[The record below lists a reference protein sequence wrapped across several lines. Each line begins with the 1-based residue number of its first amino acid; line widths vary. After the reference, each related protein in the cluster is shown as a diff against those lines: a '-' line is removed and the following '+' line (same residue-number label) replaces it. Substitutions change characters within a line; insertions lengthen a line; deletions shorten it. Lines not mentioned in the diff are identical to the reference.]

1 MKTIQHCLKVS
12 GVVILFGIKY
22 NFVLSGWKSA
32 IINMNS
38 FGKIVE
44 SIRFLS
50 PDGRFLTSRVEAIK
64 YMLKDGSASLDD
76 MERMRLGL
84 IKDGWESDPKLPQG
98 WYMKPDKCRG
108 KRKEAHYN
116 YLSEDFQY
124 HRSTKAAVAH
134 LKANGFSQDVV
145 NRLISKTHDE
155 GKKLRP
161 DKYDWIDGD
170 ESVPDGWKLRIVK
183 CSNGKIYI

>member
-1 MKTIQHCLKVS
+1 
-12 GVVILFGIKY
+12 
-22 NFVLSGWKSA
+22 
-32 IINMNS
+32 
-38 FGKIVE
+38 
-44 SIRFLS
+44 
-50 PDGRFLTSRVEAIK
+50 
-64 YMLKDGSASLDD
+64 
-76 MERMRLGL
+76 
-84 IKDGWESDPKLPQG
+84 
-98 WYMKPDKCRG
+98 MKPDKCRG

-124 HRSTKAAVAH
+124 LRSTKAAVAH
-134 LKANGFSQDVV
+134 LKSNGFNQDAV

-183 CSNGKIYI
+183 CSNGEFEYFLVPETDNICHFAISRPGARVFPGSGWQQLQWQEASSGAHEQDWRLHH

>member
-1 MKTIQHCLKVS
+1 M
-12 GVVILFGIKY
+12 
-22 NFVLSGWKSA
+22 
-32 IINMNS
+32 MN
-38 FGKIVE
+38 
-44 SIRFLS
+44 L
-50 PDGRFLTSRVEAIK
+50 RVEMNI
-64 YMLKDGSASLDD
+64 LSV
-76 MERMRLGL
+76 
-84 IKDGWESDPKLPQG
+84 G

-134 LKANGFSQDVV
+134 LKANGYSQDVI

-170 ESVPDGWKLRIVK
+170 DSVPEGWKLRIVK
-183 CSNGKIYI
+183 CSNGENEKPFSF

>member
-1 MKTIQHCLKVS
+1 MN
-12 GVVILFGIKY
+12 ILS
-22 NFVLSGWKSA
+22 V
-32 IINMNS
+32 
-38 FGKIVE
+38 
-44 SIRFLS
+44 
-50 PDGRFLTSRVEAIK
+50 
-64 YMLKDGSASLDD
+64 
-76 MERMRLGL
+76 
-84 IKDGWESDPKLPQG
+84 G

-134 LKANGFSQDVV
+134 LKANGYSQDVI

-170 ESVPDGWKLRIVK
+170 DSVPEGWKLRIVK
-183 CSNGKIYI
+183 CSNGEFRKSVHTDGPKYFFRIGARVLPGSGWQQLQW

>member
-1 MKTIQHCLKVS
+1 
-12 GVVILFGIKY
+12 
-22 NFVLSGWKSA
+22 
-32 IINMNS
+32 
-38 FGKIVE
+38 
-44 SIRFLS
+44 
-50 PDGRFLTSRVEAIK
+50 
-64 YMLKDGSASLDD
+64 
-76 MERMRLGL
+76 
-84 IKDGWESDPKLPQG
+84 
-98 WYMKPDKCRG
+98 MKPDKCRG

-124 HRSTKAAVAH
+124 LRSTKAAVAH
-134 LKANGFSQDVV
+134 LKSNGFTQDAV

-183 CSNGKIYI
+183 CSNGESTCFLVLETFIFCSL

>member
-1 MKTIQHCLKVS
+1 
-12 GVVILFGIKY
+12 
-22 NFVLSGWKSA
+22 
-32 IINMNS
+32 
-38 FGKIVE
+38 
-44 SIRFLS
+44 
-50 PDGRFLTSRVEAIK
+50 
-64 YMLKDGSASLDD
+64 
-76 MERMRLGL
+76 
-84 IKDGWESDPKLPQG
+84 
-98 WYMKPDKCRG
+98 MKPDKCRG

-124 HRSTKAAVAH
+124 LRSTKAAVAH
-134 LKANGFSQDVV
+134 LKSNGFNQDAV

-183 CSNGKIYI
+183 CSNGEFGYFAVTEPAINIVFSRSGARVFPGSGWQQLQRSEASSGAHEQDWRLHP

>member
-1 MKTIQHCLKVS
+1 
-12 GVVILFGIKY
+12 
-22 NFVLSGWKSA
+22 
-32 IINMNS
+32 
-38 FGKIVE
+38 
-44 SIRFLS
+44 
-50 PDGRFLTSRVEAIK
+50 
-64 YMLKDGSASLDD
+64 
-76 MERMRLGL
+76 
-84 IKDGWESDPKLPQG
+84 
-98 WYMKPDKCRG
+98 MKPDKCRG

-124 HRSTKAAVAH
+124 LRSTKAAVAH
-134 LKANGFSQDVV
+134 LKSNGFTQDAV

-183 CSNGKIYI
+183 CSNGESECFPVSETFLFCSLSRPGARVLPGSGWQQLQREEASSGAHEQDRGLHHRRHQEDGEWLQSQVVR

>member
-1 MKTIQHCLKVS
+1 M
-12 GVVILFGIKY
+12 
-22 NFVLSGWKSA
+22 
-32 IINMNS
+32 MN
-38 FGKIVE
+38 
-44 SIRFLS
+44 L
-50 PDGRFLTSRVEAIK
+50 RVEMNI
-64 YMLKDGSASLDD
+64 LSV
-76 MERMRLGL
+76 
-84 IKDGWESDPKLPQG
+84 G

-134 LKANGFSQDVV
+134 LKANGYSQDVI

-170 ESVPDGWKLRIVK
+170 DSVPEGWKLRIVK
-183 CSNGKIYI
+183 CSNGENEKPFFSEITFVSQDWSESFSWLQTAAASVDESKLWST